1 MNSHFLQG
9 HFSQWRGGLQ
19 HTGVE
24 GGHFH
29 LLLHPTP
36 LCHFSLSPHLS
47 HFISTSS
54 LIWRPTRLLVLSP
67 SSNLPDS
74 TPLPAYTNP
83 SIFQFLFFPPR
94 HVSALNRTPHL
105 RRRSSS
111 RAVQPKSA
119 AHSGLGGKSERS
131 AVSLV

>member
-9 HFSQWRGGLQ
+9 HFSQLGGGLR
-19 HTGVE
+19 HNGRA
-24 GGHFH
+24 FSPP
-29 LLLHPTP
+29 LTP
-36 LCHFSLSPHLS
+36 PPCHFSLSSHLS

-54 LIWRPTRLLVLSP
+54 LIQQPTRLLVLSP

-94 HVSALNRTPHL
+94 HVSTLNRKPHL

-111 RAVQPKSA
+111 RAVQPKSTP
-119 AHSGLGGKSERS
+119 HSGLRGKSECS